1 MPKSKHHN
9 ESATTKKRDSL
20 HHEVF
25 SDLRVA
31 KSLLKKYLPPA
42 LVAECDWD
50 TLRNE
55 TTAYKSSLDPDAH
68 CDLLFS
74 VRFRDRPGKPKRGPL
89 FVNILLEHQSQPDPL
104 MPFRILRY
112 MVRIWERFLLNNP
125 KAKKLPIIYPIVLHQ
140 NNRKWTA
147 PTQLTELFDTQNDE
161 DLQSLLLVQSSF
173 CLIDLAELSFDKLRE
188 NIIANGLLAIMKA
201 IEAPDTAKVL
211 DPVLDIVGLA
221 LSGENNTKLLAMLLN
236 YLFNHSRNLDKPAF
250 IEKIKTTVIP
260 EMKTQGLSLAEQF
273 IAEGEERGRHEGLI
287 ATLERQLRRRFG
299 DLPQNIQTRLQSA
312 SISEL
317 EDLTDAILDA
327 ESLQELFPAS
337 L

>member
-1 MPKSKHHN
+1 
-9 ESATTKKRDSL
+9 
-20 HHEVF
+20 
-25 SDLRVA
+25 
-31 KSLLKKYLPPA
+31 
-42 LVAECDWD
+42 
-50 TLRNE
+50 
-55 TTAYKSSLDPDAH
+55 
-68 CDLLFS
+68 
-74 VRFRDRPGKPKRGPL
+74 
-89 FVNILLEHQSQPDPL
+89 
-104 MPFRILRY
+104 

-140 NNRKWTA
+140 NNRKWNA

-201 IEAPDTAKVL
+201 IEAPDSAKVL

-250 IEKIKTTVIP
+250 IKKIKASVIP

-273 IAEGEERGRHEGLI
+273 IAEGEERGRNEGLERGRHEGLERGRQLTLV
-287 ATLERQLRRRFG
+287 ATLERLLTRRFG
-299 DLPQNIQTRLQSA
+299 DLPQTIQTRLQSA

-327 ESLQELFPAS
+327 QSLQELFPAS